1 MNTNNIEARYGKI
14 KMNTIAL
21 MIEQNK
27 CVMADGTVQSAFKF
41 FLPDG
46 RIIDGFYKSHNED
59 WSIEWFLTV
68 PNEDDELFGT
78 VRLSK
83 KEYPIRAVDNYGNI
97 IGEIRGDDRRECIK
111 KDLQTFLLDNKYK
124 IAVI

>member
-1 MNTNNIEARYGKI
+1 MNDLYDVHNGEIKI
-14 KMNTIAL
+14 NTLIQI
-21 MIEQNK
+21 IEQNK
-27 CVMADGTVQSAFKF
+27 CVTIDGYIKSFVDIY
-41 FLPDG
+41 LPDG
-46 RIIDGFYKSHNED
+46 RSVEGVYLSNADG
-59 WSIEWFLTV
+59 WSIEWLLTA

-83 KEYPIRAVDNYGNI
+83 KEYPIRAVDEHGNI

-111 KDLQTFLLDNKYK
+111 NSLQTFLLDNKYK

>member
-1 MNTNNIEARYGKI
+1 MNDLYDVHNGEIKINTLIQIIEH
-14 KMNTIAL
+14 
-21 MIEQNK
+21 NK
-27 CVMADGTVQSAFKF
+27 CVTIDGYIKSFVDIY
-41 FLPDG
+41 LPDG
-46 RIIDGFYKSHNED
+46 RSVDGVYLSNAD
-59 WSIEWFLTV
+59 GWSIEWLLTA

-83 KEYPIRAVDNYGNI
+83 KEYPIRAIDKHGNI

-111 KDLQTFLLDNKYK
+111 NSLQTFLLDNKYK

>member
-1 MNTNNIEARYGKI
+1 MNDLYDVHNGEI
-14 KMNTIAL
+14 KVNTLIQI
-21 MIEQNK
+21 IEQNK
-27 CVMADGTVQSAFKF
+27 GVMADGTAQSAFKF

-46 RIIDGFYKSHNED
+46 RIIDGFYKSHNEG
-59 WSIEWFLTV
+59 WSIEWFLTA
-68 PNEDDELFGT
+68 PNEGDELFGT

-83 KEYPIRAVDNYGNI
+83 KEYPIRAVDKHGNI

-111 KDLQTFLLDNKYK
+111 NSLQTFLLDNKYK